1 MSTPPTPSTTSS
13 TRLCVLGSIN
23 MDLVIRAASLPK
35 PGETLLGTSFTTTPG
50 GKGANQ
56 AVAAARAGAA
66 VSMIACVGDDAYGQA
81 MKEILV
87 AEGIDASHVQSRAG
101 IPTGIAV
108 ITVADKAG
116 ENTIVVASGANATFL
131 MADAAIARDAITS
144 ADVLLMQLETP
155 MDVVIEAARIAK
167 DAGVCVILNAAPG
180 RKLPWDL
187 LAVIDALIVNR
198 AEAVTI
204 LAAATMGADED
215 ELRQQTVEQ
224 QMEGLER
231 LGPACIVMTLGA
243 EGAIVS
249 HRRVHKRIA
258 PFGIDAVDTV
268 SAGDAFAGYFAA
280 RWAEHQVGGGI
291 DEESVADA
299 VTWGCAAGAI
309 AATRRGAI
317 TSLPP
322 RADVIK
328 MLCGR

>member
-1 MSTPPTPSTTSS
+1 MSTPSITSS

-23 MDLVIRAASLPK
+23 MDLVIRAQLLPK

-66 VSMIACVGDDAYGQA
+66 VSMIACVGDDAYGNA
-81 MKEILV
+81 MREILIS
-87 AEGIDASHVQSRAG
+87 EGIDASHVQSRAG

-131 MADAAIARDAITS
+131 IADVVVAKEAITS
-144 ADVLLMQLETP
+144 ADVLLLQLETP
-155 MDVVIEAARIAK
+155 MEVVIEAARIAK
-167 DAGVCVILNAAPG
+167 DAGASVILNAAPG

-187 LAVIDALIVNR
+187 LAVIDVLIVNR
-198 AEAVTI
+198 AEAVTV

-215 ELRQQTVEQ
+215 ELRSQSIEQ

-231 LGPACIVMTLGA
+231 LGPPCIVMTLGS

-249 HRRVHKRIA
+249 HRRLHKRIPA
-258 PFGIDAVDTV
+258 FSIDAVDTV

-291 DEESVADA
+291 DAESIADA
-299 VTWGCAAGAI
+299 VTWGCAAGAV

-317 TSLPP
+317 TSLPA